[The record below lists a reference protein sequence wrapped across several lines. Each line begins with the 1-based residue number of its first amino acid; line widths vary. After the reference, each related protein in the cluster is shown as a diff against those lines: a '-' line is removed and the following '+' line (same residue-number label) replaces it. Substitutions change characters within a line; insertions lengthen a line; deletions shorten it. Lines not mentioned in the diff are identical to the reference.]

1 VHAQREL
8 IRSSLANLDVD
19 HLPTRATGERGEI
32 DRGVESPGRAIVAMR
47 RESDPAV
54 SAQGHVEFERTGHS
68 QRELVRVGHDREHRK
83 NRGWSVTLR
92 FVLQLATRLEVVHRA
107 KTAAERDAIYKFR
120 YAIRV
125 EGRGQVE
132 IPGVDHDKEM
142 VFTLDDELPSSIH
155 LYTGT
160 PTQLDA
166 AARMR
171 AWAPG
176 EVPDAV
182 REAWSLDFVTNLDS
196 LAVAELA
203 EFVARP
209 GTSDSHR
216 LAILSLFKACFELCL
231 EERGADLIV
240 FDAHPGMIGHYA
252 KLLGARRYGGDPVE
266 RYAGKGVGVP
276 MVIVVSDTDYLER
289 VGSLFAPM
297 AWKVFT
303 LGRRRRADIGSF
315 SVRFVDD
322 LRPEIDPE
330 QTWPAM
336 EERFFRRGVERWS
349 FFEGLRQAIV
359 DELMARGKTRMV
371 AEGATLVA
379 EGGAEGEMFVV
390 LEGCLEILANGKS
403 LDVAGKGE
411 LIGEIALLSPER
423 RRTATVRALIPS
435 KVLALNHNALRSL
448 AAGDPEAGH
457 QVMFNLA
464 RFIAERFS
472 EKTRLVAQLDEEVAR
487 LRERLE
493 ELSELAGQAE

>member
-1 VHAQREL
+1 MIPWA
-8 IRSSLANLDVD
+8 
-19 HLPTRATGERGEI
+19 
-32 DRGVESPGRAIVAMR
+32 
-47 RESDPAV
+47 
-54 SAQGHVEFERTGHS
+54 
-68 QRELVRVGHDREHRK
+68 
-83 NRGWSVTLR
+83 
-92 FVLQLATRLEVVHRA
+92 VLQLSTRLEVVHRA
-107 KTAAERDAIYKFR
+107 QTAAERDAIYRFR

-132 IPGVDHDKEM
+132 IPGVDHDKEI
-142 VFTLDDELPSSIH
+142 VSSEDDELPSAIQ

-160 PTQLDA
+160 RAQVDA
-166 AARMR
+166 CARMR
-171 AWAPG
+171 TWAPG
-176 EVPDAV
+176 EVPQQV
-182 REAWSLDFVTNLDS
+182 CEAWSLDFVTNVDS

-209 GTSDSHR
+209 GVAGSQR
-216 LAILSLFKACFELCL
+216 LAILSLFKACFEICL

-240 FDAHPGMIGHYA
+240 FDAHPGMISHYA
-252 KLLGARRYGGDPVE
+252 KLLGARRYGGAPVE

-276 MVIVVSDTDYLER
+276 MVIAVSDTDYLER

-303 LGRRRRADIGSF
+303 LGRRRRADIGCF

-322 LRPEIDPE
+322 LRSDIDPE

-359 DELMARGKTRMV
+359 DELMARGKTRVV
-371 AEGATLVA
+371 AEGATLVD
-379 EGGAEGEMFVV
+379 EGGSEGEMFVV
-390 LEGCLEILANGKS
+390 IEGCLEILANGKS

-423 RRTATVRALIPS
+423 RRTATIRALIPS
-435 KVLALNHNALRSL
+435 KVLALNHSALRSL
-448 AAGDPEAGH
+448 AAGDSEAGH

-464 RFIAERFS
+464 RFIAERFA
-472 EKTRLVAQLDEEVAR
+472 EKTRLVAQLDEELAR
-487 LRERLE
+487 VREQLDD
-493 ELSELAGQAE
+493 LAEHGSD

>member
-1 VHAQREL
+1 M
-8 IRSSLANLDVD
+8 
-19 HLPTRATGERGEI
+19 RA
-32 DRGVESPGRAIVAMR
+32 
-47 RESDPAV
+47 
-54 SAQGHVEFERTGHS
+54 
-68 QRELVRVGHDREHRK
+68 
-83 NRGWSVTLR
+83 SVTLR
-92 FVLQLATRLEVVHRA
+92 SVLQLSTRLEPVHRA
-107 KTAAERDAIYKFR
+107 KTAAERDAIYRFR

-142 VFTLDDELPSSIH
+142 VFTIDDELPSSIQ

-160 PTQLDA
+160 PAQLDA
-166 AARMR
+166 SARMR
-171 AWAPG
+171 AWSAG

-209 GTSDSHR
+209 GVTGHR
-216 LAILSLFKACFELCL
+216 LAILSLFRACFEICL

-240 FDAHPGMIGHYA
+240 FDAHPGMISHYA

-276 MVIVVSDTDYLER
+276 MVIAVSDTDYLER

-297 AWKVFT
+297 AWKTFT
-303 LGRRRRADIGSF
+303 LGRRRRADIGCF

-322 LRPEIDPE
+322 LRAEVDPE
-330 QTWPAM
+330 TTWPAM

-359 DELMARGKTRMV
+359 DELMARGKPSVV
-371 AEGATLVA
+371 AEGSTLVD
-379 EGGAEGEMFVV
+379 EGGAQGEMFVV
-390 LEGCLEILANGKS
+390 LDGCLEILANGKS
-403 LDVAGKGE
+403 VDVAGKGE

-435 KVLALNHNALRSL
+435 KVLSLNHHALRSL
-448 AAGDPEAGH
+448 ALGDSEAGH

-472 EKTRLVAQLDEEVAR
+472 EKTRLVAQLDEEIER
-487 LRERLE
+487 LRERLD
-493 ELSELAGQAE
+493 ELADHHGV

>member
-1 VHAQREL
+1 VL
-8 IRSSLANLDVD
+8 NL
-19 HLPTRATGERGEI
+19 
-32 DRGVESPGRAIVAMR
+32 S
-47 RESDPAV
+47 
-54 SAQGHVEFERTGHS
+54 
-68 QRELVRVGHDREHRK
+68 
-83 NRGWSVTLR
+83 
-92 FVLQLATRLEVVHRA
+92 TRLEPVHRA
-107 KTAAERDAIYKFR
+107 KTAAERDAIYRFR

-125 EGRGQVE
+125 EGRGQVA

-142 VFTLDDELPSSIH
+142 VFTIDDEMPSSIQ

-160 PTQLDA
+160 TTQLDA
-166 AARMR
+166 TARMR
-171 AWAPG
+171 AWGAG

-203 EFVARP
+203 EFVARA
-209 GTSDSHR
+209 GAAGQHR
-216 LAILSLFKACFELCL
+216 LSILSLFRACFEICL

-276 MVIVVSDTDYLER
+276 MVIAVSDTDYLER

-297 AWKVFT
+297 AWKTFT
-303 LGRRRRADIGSF
+303 LGRRRRADIGCF

-322 LRPEIDPE
+322 LRADVEPET
-330 QTWPAM
+330 TWPAM

-359 DELMARGKTRMV
+359 DELMARGKTRVV
-371 AEGATLVA
+371 AEGAALVD

-403 LDVAGKGE
+403 VDVAGKGE

-435 KVLALNHNALRSL
+435 KVLSLNHHALRSL
-448 AAGDPEAGH
+448 ALGDSEAGH

-472 EKTRLVAQLDEEVAR
+472 EKARLVAQLDEELDQ
-487 LRERLE
+487 LRERLD
-493 ELSELAGQAE
+493 ELADRDHH

>member
-1 VHAQREL
+1 MSRL
-8 IRSSLANLDVD
+8 RYRRSQHHPGARYPASVL
-19 HLPTRATGERGEI
+19 HL
-32 DRGVESPGRAIVAMR
+32 S
-47 RESDPAV
+47 
-54 SAQGHVEFERTGHS
+54 
-68 QRELVRVGHDREHRK
+68 
-83 NRGWSVTLR
+83 
-92 FVLQLATRLEVVHRA
+92 TRLEPVHRA
-107 KTAAERDAIYKFR
+107 KTAAERDAIYRFR
-120 YAIRV
+120 HAIRV

-142 VFTLDDELPSSIH
+142 VFTADDELPSSIQ

-160 PTQLDA
+160 PEQLDA
-166 AARMR
+166 SARMR
-171 AWAPG
+171 AWSAG

-196 LAVAELA
+196 LAIAELA

-209 GTSDSHR
+209 GAGHR
-216 LAILSLFKACFELCL
+216 LAILSLFRTCFEICL

-240 FDAHPGMIGHYA
+240 FDAHPGMISHYA
-252 KLLGARRYGGDPVE
+252 KLLGARRYGGEPVE

-276 MVIVVSDTDYLER
+276 MVIAVSDTDYLER

-297 AWKVFT
+297 AWKTFT
-303 LGRRRRADIGSF
+303 LGRRRRADIGCF

-322 LRPEIDPE
+322 LRADVNPEK
-330 QTWPAM
+330 TWPAM

-359 DELMARGKTRMV
+359 DELIARGNTRMV
-371 AEGATLVA
+371 AEGAALVD
-379 EGGAEGEMFVV
+379 EGGAQGEMFVV
-390 LEGCLEILANGKS
+390 LDGCLEILANGKS

-435 KVLALNHNALRSL
+435 KVLSLNHHALRSL
-448 AAGDPEAGH
+448 ALGDSEAGH

-472 EKTRLVAQLDEEVAR
+472 EKARLVGQLDEELEQ
-487 LRERLE
+487 LREQLDD
-493 ELSELAGQAE
+493 LSKRGD